1 MATENARAQ
10 PTTTKASRSEKLNKD
25 IGRISAPYV
34 FLSNRVQRKVEYA
47 DQMSNQGDTK
57 PNKGFNSGPQTT
69 RPSSA
74 SGSRLVSRPVK
85 PGYSAPPAK
94 GGGRLRRFLR
104 SPIAVV
110 VLTVFIALLLVSAAS
125 GAAGWSVGRSEFNA
139 TATMQASFYMLEQ
152 YNLAIADMEAGSYE
166 LARQRLEYI
175 FSQDPEF
182 LDVADLWIEVM
193 LVIGNT
199 PQSTSV
205 ELPTESPTPTQ
216 DPRPKEELLVAAR
229 ARMVAHDWTEAIDT
243 LLALR
248 QADAGFNT
256 ADVDGM
262 LFAALRNR
270 GAQNIVEFG
279 LFEPGLY
286 DFALAEKF
294 GPLDG
299 LASNY
304 REWARLYLYGNA
316 FWLAYPQDA
325 AYYYGLLV
333 GMAPDLRDSN
343 GIAAFTRYWQSL
355 VHIGDQLGAE
365 GDWCAAAD
373 AYQDALN
380 VRIDAELQA
389 KLNFA
394 FEACIGPTDLPTSTL
409 PFTLTPT
416 WTVVPPTASDT
427 PLFDTETPTDT
438 SPAPSDTPV
447 PSDTPEPPSE
457 TPTETPTP

>member
-1 MATENARAQ
+1 
-10 PTTTKASRSEKLNKD
+10 
-25 IGRISAPYV
+25 
-34 FLSNRVQRKVEYA
+34 
-47 DQMSNQGDTK
+47 
-57 PNKGFNSGPQTT
+57 
-69 RPSSA
+69 
-74 SGSRLVSRPVK
+74 
-85 PGYSAPPAK
+85 
-94 GGGRLRRFLR
+94 
-104 SPIAVV
+104 
-110 VLTVFIALLLVSAAS
+110 
-125 GAAGWSVGRSEFNA
+125 
-139 TATMQASFYMLEQ
+139 MQAGFYMLEQ
-152 YNLAIADMEAGSYE
+152 YNLAVADMEAGSFD

-193 LVIGNT
+193 LVIGTT
-199 PQSTSV
+199 PQTTSV
-205 ELPTESPTPTQ
+205 ELATQSPTPTQ
-216 DPRPKEELLVAAR
+216 DPRPKEELFAAAR
-229 ARMVAHDWTEAIDT
+229 ALMVAHNWTEAIDT

-270 GAQNIVEFG
+270 GSQNIVEFG

-316 FWLAYPQDA
+316 FWLAYPADA
-325 AYYYGLLV
+325 AYYYGQLV

-365 GDWCAAAD
+365 GNWCAAAE
-373 AYQDALN
+373 AYQNAMS
-380 VRIDAELQA
+380 VRTDAELES
-389 KLNFA
+389 KLAFA
-394 FEACIGPTDLPTSTL
+394 LDSCLDETEPSSTVTPV
-409 PFTLTPT
+409 PFFSATPT
-416 WTVVPPTASDT
+416 FTGVPPTATNT
-427 PLFDTETPTDT
+427 PPFASETPTNT

>member
-1 MATENARAQ
+1 M
-10 PTTTKASRSEKLNKD
+10 
-25 IGRISAPYV
+25 
-34 FLSNRVQRKVEYA
+34 
-47 DQMSNQGDTK
+47 
-57 PNKGFNSGPQTT
+57 
-69 RPSSA
+69 
-74 SGSRLVSRPVK
+74 
-85 PGYSAPPAK
+85 
-94 GGGRLRRFLR
+94 LR
-104 SPIAVV
+104 SPIVVV
-110 VLTVFIALLLVSAAS
+110 VLTLFIALFLVSAAS
-125 GAAGWSVGRSEFNA
+125 GAAGWTAGRSEFNA
-139 TATMQASFYMLEQ
+139 TATIQAGFYMLEQ

-205 ELPTESPTPTQ
+205 ELHTESPTPTQ
-216 DPRPKEELLVAAR
+216 DPRPKEELFAAAR
-229 ARMVAHDWTEAIDT
+229 ALMVAHNWTEAIDT

-262 LFAALRNR
+262 FFAALRNR

-299 LASNY
+299 LARNY

-325 AYYYGLLV
+325 AYYYGQLV

-343 GIAAFTRYWQSL
+343 GISAFSRYWQSL
-355 VHIGDQLGAE
+355 VHIGDQFGAE
-365 GDWCAAAD
+365 GDWCSAAD

-380 VRIDAELQA
+380 ARTDAELQT

-394 FEACIGPTDLPTSTL
+394 LEACMGPTEAPSSTP
-409 PFTLTPT
+409 PFTGTPT
-416 WTVVPPTASDT
+416 WTGVPPTATDT
-427 PLFDTETPTDT
+427 PPFDTETPTDT